1 MIVNNENYIYNNGS
15 EQIMKKIV
23 KPETKKK
30 NFAYLRVSAVDQNTD
45 TDKNKADILKFA
57 YDRNMGTINF
67 VEEKISGKIPWQ
79 KRQIKNIIDEL
90 GSGDK
95 LIVPELS
102 KLGRSMLEVMEILA
116 VAKEKNIAIY
126 DLKNGW
132 ELNGSIQSKILA
144 MVFNIAAEI
153 QRDIISKRTIEALK
167 EAKANGKLLGR
178 PRGSGKSKL
187 DIYREEIISLLKNGS
202 TQIYIA
208 KKYKTTQPNLYN
220 WLKKNKLS
228 DIKPVY

>member
-1 MIVNNENYIYNNGS
+1 MAKIVNAE
-15 EQIMKKIV
+15 
-23 KPETKKK
+23 KK
-30 NFAYLRVSAVDQNTD
+30 NKTCAYLSVSAVDQD
-45 TDKNKADILKFA
+45 IEKNKADILKFA
-57 YDRNMGTINF
+57 DDRNMGTINF
-67 VEEKISGKIPWQ
+67 VEEKISGKIPWK
-79 KRQIKNIIDEL
+79 KRQIKNIIDEH

-102 KLGRSMLEVMEILA
+102 RLGRSMLEVLEILA

-126 DLKNGW
+126 DVKNSW
-132 ELNGSIQSKILA
+132 ELNGNIQSKYLA
-144 MVFNIAAEI
+144 MVFSLAVEI
-153 QRDIISKRTIEALK
+153 QRDLISKRTIEALK
-167 EAKANGKLLGR
+167 SAKANGKLLGR